1 MIIGADYEKM
11 IWKFGEFTL
20 MEPNTLITDTLMSA
34 ICFYLT
40 YKLWKE
46 QHRNPFVNWFMAFFL
61 MLGMSTFVGGLGH
74 GFYFY
79 WGTMGKIPG
88 WITAILAV
96 FCIEQA
102 MISFVYNKTLQ
113 KIYKGLSILKML
125 VVLGVF
131 LRICLNSQVFEK
143 PELGFLPIAINTILG
158 TILSAGILGVV
169 FYRKHQAP
177 FHYFSFGVLA
187 MLPAAF
193 VFLMKINL
201 HPWMDKNDVS
211 HILLSI
217 GNVFFYVGIIKVTP
231 ELTSKFNTEFEG

>member
-1 MIIGADYEKM
+1 
-11 IWKFGEFTL
+11 
-20 MEPNTLITDTLMSA
+20 
-34 ICFYLT
+34 
-40 YKLWKE
+40 
-46 QHRNPFVNWFMAFFL
+46 
-61 MLGMSTFVGGLGH
+61 MLGISTFVGGLGH
-74 GFYFY
+74 AFYFY
-79 WGTMGKIPG
+79 WGTTGKIPG
-88 WITAILAV
+88 WITAIFAV
-96 FCIEQA
+96 FFIEQA

-113 KIYKGLSILKML
+113 KIYKGLSLLKML
-125 VVLGVF
+125 FVLGIF

-177 FHYFSFGVLA
+177 FHYFSYGVLA

-231 ELTSKFNTEFEG
+231 ELSAKFNAEFEG